1 MNSRN
6 DLRPGEQTFALALL
20 LLSGFVFSEAYSISG
35 FKGLTTGGV
44 MPMLAAGVMVAS
56 SLTILV
62 RTLSRSTSAEA
73 QTVINYL
80 FPLRTILF
88 ASLVALYAIT
98 IPYTGFMLA
107 SGIFLFIAIWG
118 LWRKGP
124 LWSLA
129 ISIVSMA
136 MIYLLFRMVFQ
147 VVLPMG
153 SLWR

>member
-1 MNSRN
+1 MNTN
-6 DLRPGEQTFALALL
+6 DHLRPGERAFALALV

-44 MPMLAAGVMVAS
+44 MPMLASGVMVVS
-56 SLTILV
+56 SLTILAG
-62 RTLSRSTSAEA
+62 TFSRSTSAEA
-73 QTVINYL
+73 QTIIDYL
-80 FPLRTILF
+80 LPLRVVLF
-88 ASLVALYAIT
+88 AALVALYAAA
-98 IPYTGFMLA
+98 IPYAGFMLA
-107 SGIFLFIAIWG
+107 SGGFLFVAIWG

-129 ISIVSMA
+129 ISTVSMA
-136 MIYLLFRMVFQ
+136 AIYLLFRIVFQ

>member
-6 DLRPGEQTFALALL
+6 DLRPGERAFALALL

-56 SLTILV
+56 SLTTLV
-62 RTLSRSTSAEA
+62 GTLSRSTSPEA
-73 QTVINYL
+73 QTIINYL
-80 FPLRTILF
+80 FPLRAILF
-88 ASLVALYAIT
+88 ASLVALYATT
-98 IPYTGFMLA
+98 IPYAGFMLA

-129 ISIVSMA
+129 ISIASMA
-136 MIYLLFRMVFQ
+136 VIYLLFRMVFQ
-147 VVLPMG
+147 VVLPIG

>member
-1 MNSRN
+1 MNPKN
-6 DLRPGEQTFALALL
+6 DLRPGERAFALILL

-44 MPMLAAGVMVAS
+44 MPMLASAMMVVS

-62 RTLSRSTSAEA
+62 GTLSRSTSAEA
-73 QTVINYL
+73 QTIIDYL
-80 FPLRTILF
+80 FPLRAVLF
-88 ASLVALYAIT
+88 ASLVVLYATT
-98 IPYTGFMLA
+98 IPYAGFMLA
-107 SGIFLFIAIWG
+107 SGAFLFVAIWG

-129 ISIVSMA
+129 ISIVSMVV
-136 MIYLLFRMVFQ
+136 IYLLFRMVFQ